1 MNDGKY
7 VFAQITNFLPKR
19 VFDGIVDHLLPENK
33 YASFSEN
40 SDVALSENSD
50 V

>member
-19 VFDGIVDHLLPENK
+19 VFDGIVNHYQGDK
-33 YASFSEN
+33 YVRHFS
-40 SDVALSENSD
+40 ST
-50 V
+50 